1 MSIYRHKTT
10 PFWRY
15 DFVLRGQRYHG
26 STRTRSL
33 TKARSC
39 VAQLREQITSEA
51 RDSFAP
57 AVKRGQMTLCIIRAE
72 VTDLWYLCLSTRPHE
87 RLAEMQK
94 CSPDRLSI
102 FKEFRGNRAKKLQ
115 LQSMLQPAW
124 PEAAWFTPDPSV
136 LAKLKA

>member
-15 DFVLRGQRYHG
+15 DFVLHGRRYHG
-26 STRTRSL
+26 STRTRSQPQ
-33 TKARSC
+33 ARAL
-39 VAQLREQITSEA
+39 VARLRDQITSDA
-51 RDSFAP
+51 RDTFAP
-57 AVKRGQMTLCIIRAE
+57 ATRRPRLKLCVIKAE
-72 VTDLWYLCLSTRPHE
+72 VTNLWYLCLSTRPRD

-102 FKEFRGNRAKKLQ
+102 LVETAGSRTKKLK

-124 PEAAWFTPDPSV
+124 PEAAWFKPDPSV
-136 LAKLKA
+136 LARLKA